1 MGKSR
6 KAPDVKMPT
15 AAELGPIIELQAQAN
30 RVGVETPFGSQNYR
44 RNADGT
50 TTMVT
55 DIGPE
60 GRALVGRAVGLGMTD
75 STRMQA
81 PQQVNAIASALAN
94 RIGGRFGI
102 APGRGFDVSGQ
113 APMPAAKPMPQTQ
126 QAPQPQLPV
135 YGPPSGG
142 GGDSYLGPT
151 IGGNRPGGVRGGDP
165 FTQIREAF
173 RNQRMP

>member
-1 MGKSR
+1 MGSSK
-6 KAPDVKMPT
+6 KKTPDVKMPT
-15 AAELGPIIELQAQAN
+15 AAELQPIIELQAQAN

-55 DIGPE
+55 DIGPQ
-60 GRALVGRAVGLGMTD
+60 GQQLVGRAVGLGMTD

-102 APGRGFDVSGQ
+102 APGQGFNVSGP
-113 APMPAAKPMPQTQ
+113 AAMPAAKPAPQQ
-126 QAPQPQLPV
+126 QAPRPQLP
-135 YGPPSGG
+135 G
-142 GGDSYLGPT
+142 YLDPGMTGPT
-151 IGGNRPGGVRGGDP
+151 IGGQFGIGGDIGGGNRGLID
-165 FTQIREAF
+165 QIRRQA
-173 RNQRMP
+173 RR

>member
-1 MGKSR
+1 MGKSSR
-6 KAPDVKMPT
+6 APDVRMPT

-102 APGRGFDVSGQ
+102 APGQGFNVSGP
-113 APMPAAKPMPQTQ
+113 AAMPAAKPAPQQ
-126 QAPQPQLPV
+126 QAPRPQLP
-135 YGPPSGG
+135 G
-142 GGDSYLGPT
+142 YLDPGATGPT
-151 IGGNRPGGVRGGDP
+151 IGGNRPIGGQFGIGGDIGGGNRGLID
-165 FTQIREAF
+165 QIRRQA
-173 RNQRMP
+173 RR